1 MEATPAQ
8 PETQVDI
15 KTEAP
20 APQHP
25 GQLPL
30 ADLDAEINPWTK
42 EFLKNNLTANDAIL
56 LTIPE
61 KKEFVKNYYV
71 ADGGYEDKIEKMIEE
86 AEAAIETELEN
97 EEEAK
102 RYTEKFFY
110 SMINLAKGKTLDQL
124 IKVVE
129 VFYKARRATVN
140 GIPPPKKF

>member
-1 MEATPAQ
+1 
-8 PETQVDI
+8 
-15 KTEAP
+15 
-20 APQHP
+20 
-25 GQLPL
+25 
-30 ADLDAEINPWTK
+30 
-42 EFLKNNLTANDAIL
+42 
-56 LTIPE
+56 
-61 KKEFVKNYYV
+61 
-71 ADGGYEDKIEKMIEE
+71 MIEE

-140 GIPPPKKF
+140 GIPPPKRF